1 MTCYVDKPTLLNVSL
16 GRYGYTGRGTAT
28 SSKDIHAFL
37 QPVRQPRVELVNLL
51 AGGEGANVR
60 ESQGDESRKGL

>member
-1 MTCYVDKPTLLNVSL
+1 MCPSSGVGK
-16 GRYGYTGRGTAT
+16 GTAS

-51 AGGEGANVR
+51 AGGDWADVR

>member
-1 MTCYVDKPTLLNVSL
+1 MCPSAVM
-16 GRYGYTGRGTAT
+16 GRGTAT

-37 QPVRQPRVELVNLL
+37 QPVRQPRVELVNLV
-51 AGGEGANVR
+51 AGGEGADVR